1 MATVKVDITNLQ
13 RKINNLE
20 DAIGKSAEVLAEDI
34 AKMGRARMRWK
45 ITTSTTP
52 WGQKRQA
59 EGRPY
64 AGRRESDTMWNA
76 VKWRVVNLVAEW
88 GWIDGTEK
96 YFMIQERIR
105 NMYSLRDSRQ
115 YVVDRIPVLL
125 KDFKLRI
132 KQ

>member
-52 WGQKRQA
+52 WGDKRKA

-115 YVVDRIPVLL
+115 YVVDRIPSLL

>member
-1 MATVKVDITNLQ
+1 MATVKVDVSNLE
-13 RKINNLE
+13 RKIANLE
-20 DAIGKSAEVLAEDI
+20 ERLGKSAEVLAEDI

-45 ITTSTTP
+45 ITTSQTP

-59 EGRPY
+59 EGRQY
-64 AGRRESDTMWNA
+64 AGRRESNTMWNM

-115 YVVDRIPVLL
+115 YVVDRIPNLL

-132 KQ
+132 KE